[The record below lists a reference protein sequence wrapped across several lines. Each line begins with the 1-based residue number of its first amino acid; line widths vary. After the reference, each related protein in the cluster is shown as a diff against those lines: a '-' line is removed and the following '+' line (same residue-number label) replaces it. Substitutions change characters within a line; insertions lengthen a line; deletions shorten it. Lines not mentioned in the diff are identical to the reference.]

1 MVVSCCKICTVSP
14 EVKPTHG
21 PDGLHV
27 NLAKHMSAVA
37 FKLALSDEEK
47 KVIII
52 TMFRTDNVR
61 LSSLLHALFRLRFI
75 FSFLRPARARSVV
88 VRIDP
93 LRFLAGCRTKR
104 LNQAQSV
111 YHIDRLYISMLY
123 YCIVVYQGP
132 FLCIVSFHCY
142 VCCLLVVLVKLSV
155 LAK

>member
-14 EVKPTHG
+14 EVKPTYG

-75 FSFLRPARARSVV
+75 FSFLRPAWA
-88 VRIDP
+88 P
-93 LRFLAGCRTKR
+93 WL
-104 LNQAQSV
+104 
-111 YHIDRLYISMLY
+111 
-123 YCIVVYQGP
+123 
-132 FLCIVSFHCY
+132 
-142 VCCLLVVLVKLSV
+142 
-155 LAK
+155 